1 MRRLGRYHP
10 INIRNNSKQSYQVA
24 ISHRK
29 LYVGKLAKART
40 ILFLTLSDIIIVNI
54 IIVNIIIILI
64 ILYLRRRS
72 FYARNISSEVV

>member
-10 INIRNNSKQSYQVA
+10 LNIRNNSTRSYQVA

-54 IIVNIIIILI
+54 IIIIILI
-64 ILYLRRRS
+64 ILYLRMRS
-72 FYARNISSEVV
+72 CFMQETLVAR